1 MIYKL
6 AVPGPIEDVEEVRVL
21 EWHRAPGQTLA
32 PDELVV
38 ELETYKAIVEV
49 RGARSGVLRTILC
62 EAGSWQKVGQPLAVL
77 SDDADEP
84 LPASPEGLA
93 DWLVSFEVN

>member
-21 EWHRAPGQTLA
+21 EWHTAAGRTLNS
-32 PDELVV
+32 DELIV

-49 RGARSGVLRTILC
+49 RAARSGVMRTILS
-62 EAGSWQKVGQPLAVL
+62 EAGSWQKVGHPLAVL
-77 SDDADEP
+77 SDEADEP
-84 LPASPEGLA
+84 LPASSEGLEE
-93 DWLVSFEVN
+93 WLVSFEIT